1 MSQVVPAILTDDSK
15 ALERMARQAETFT
28 NRVQFDIMDGEFVPS
43 TSITDKH
50 LAKLS
55 LKLDWEA
62 HLMVNNPQNYL
73 KSFKQ
78 AGAKKIVFHYEASQQ
93 PLEVISLARQL
104 GLTVGLAI
112 NPDTPVSAILSLADR
127 VDSVLFLS
135 VHPGFYS
142 KEFIAEVLDKIA
154 DFHTTYPAMETG
166 IDGGIK
172 QGNIARVA
180 RSGVDF
186 IYIGSAIFLQPD
198 PSQSYRHLVALTEEA
213 SPSL

>member
-1 MSQVVPAILTDDSK
+1 MPAILTDDPK
-15 ALERMARQAETFT
+15 TLERMAHQAESFT

-55 LKLDWEA
+55 LKLNWEA
-62 HLMVNNPQNYL
+62 HLMVNNPQRYL
-73 KSFKQ
+73 KGFKQ
-78 AGAKKIVFHYEASQQ
+78 AGARKIVFHYEASQH
-93 PLEVISLARQL
+93 PLEVISQARQL
-104 GLTVGLAI
+104 GLKVGLAI
-112 NPDTPVSAILSLADR
+112 NPDTPVSTILSLADK

-135 VHPGFYS
+135 VHPGFYG

-154 DFHTTYPAMETG
+154 DFHTAYPNIETG

-172 QGNIARVA
+172 QSNIASVT

-186 IYIGSAIFLQPD
+186 IYIGSAIFLQPN
-198 PSQSYRHLVALTEEA
+198 PGQSYHHLAALAEEA